1 MAKKKTDTAYFY
13 HNLVLI
19 LKKYIKSMTILKSFE
34 KSSIWVVERNSN
46 LKTLE
51 VMLIWKKSTVD
62 VVYTWKYGG
71 PHILI
76 TICAN
81 EMKLCVYNA
90 YVL

>member
-1 MAKKKTDTAYFY
+1 MKWAQITMGANDRK
-13 HNLVLI
+13 I
-19 LKKYIKSMTILKSFE
+19 LRE
-34 KSSIWVVERNSN
+34 A
-46 LKTLE
+46 
-51 VMLIWKKSTVD
+51 TVD

-71 PHILI
+71 PHILT

>member
-1 MAKKKTDTAYFY
+1 M
-13 HNLVLI
+13 NR
-19 LKKYIKSMTILKSFE
+19 LKYRET
-34 KSSIWVVERNSN
+34 VVY
-46 LKTLE
+46 E
-51 VMLIWKKSTVD
+51 VTVD

>member
-1 MAKKKTDTAYFY
+1 MFDI
-13 HNLVLI
+13 LI
-19 LKKYIKSMTILKSFE
+19 LFPKLLFLYLIQLKD
-34 KSSIWVVERNSN
+34 
-46 LKTLE
+46 
-51 VMLIWKKSTVD
+51 TVD

-90 YVL
+90 YVP

>member
-1 MAKKKTDTAYFY
+1 MKRGKLPNGILLDSLIKQEFWVFQSQDQKWTKVNKT
-13 HNLVLI
+13 
-19 LKKYIKSMTILKSFE
+19 KSE
-34 KSSIWVVERNSN
+34 VEY
-46 LKTLE
+46 
-51 VMLIWKKSTVD
+51 TVD

-71 PHILI
+71 PHIPI

>member
-1 MAKKKTDTAYFY
+1 M
-13 HNLVLI
+13 
-19 LKKYIKSMTILKSFE
+19 
-34 KSSIWVVERNSN
+34 VEQIDYENG
-46 LKTLE
+46 K
-51 VMLIWKKSTVD
+51 IGTVD

-76 TICAN
+76 TFCAN

>member
-1 MAKKKTDTAYFY
+1 MADDA
-13 HNLVLI
+13 HLVKSICLRKFDSVSKDHI
-19 LKKYIKSMTILKSFE
+19 LG
-34 KSSIWVVERNSN
+34 
-46 LKTLE
+46 
-51 VMLIWKKSTVD
+51 TVD
-62 VVYTWKYGG
+62 VVYTWKCGG

>member
-1 MAKKKTDTAYFY
+1 MFCSVGQPSNIIQPKNLRAKITIAPGGKCGILTARF
-13 HNLVLI
+13 
-19 LKKYIKSMTILKSFE
+19 LKLLL
-34 KSSIWVVERNSN
+34 NG
-46 LKTLE
+46 
-51 VMLIWKKSTVD
+51 TVD